1 MREMRERGSEGR
13 ITNVQCPIPNAPCP
27 MPNSQCPMPHA
38 QFPMPHAQF
47 PIPNSQSPNLMTQK
61 ILIVD
66 DEPNILILMEQ
77 ALEALEDEGV
87 ELLTARNG
95 EEALET
101 IKAEK
106 PNLVFLDV
114 MMPKMNGLEV
124 CHIVKHDLQMTD
136 IYIVI
141 LTAKGQEFDKQKGI
155 EVGAD
160 LYLTK
165 PFRPKEV
172 LEKSMQVLGF

>member
-1 MREMRERGSEGR
+1 
-13 ITNVQCPIPNAPCP
+13 
-27 MPNSQCPMPHA
+27 
-38 QFPMPHAQF
+38 
-47 PIPNSQSPNLMTQK
+47 MTEK

-66 DEPNILILMEQ
+66 DEPNIVILLEQ
-77 ALEALEDEGV
+77 ALEVLEDEGV

-95 EEALET
+95 QDALEI
-101 IKAEK
+101 IKTEK
-106 PNLVFLDV
+106 PNLVFLDI

-124 CHIVKHDLQMTD
+124 CHIVKRELQIAN
-136 IYIVI
+136 IYIII

-155 EVGAD
+155 DVGAD

-172 LEKSMQVLGF
+172 LEKSRQILGF

>member
-1 MREMRERGSEGR
+1 
-13 ITNVQCPIPNAPCP
+13 
-27 MPNSQCPMPHA
+27 
-38 QFPMPHAQF
+38 
-47 PIPNSQSPNLMTQK
+47 MTQK

-77 ALEALEDEGV
+77 ALEDLEEEGV

-95 EEALET
+95 VEALDLIT
-101 IKAEK
+101 TEK

-114 MMPKMNGLEV
+114 MMPKMSGLEV
-124 CHIVKHDLQMTD
+124 CRTVKHDLQLSE
-136 IYIVI
+136 IYII
-141 LTAKGQEFDKQKGI
+141 MLTAKGQEFDKQKGI
-155 EVGAD
+155 DVGAD

-172 LEKSMQVLGF
+172 LEKSMQVLGL